1 MASPASRDADAR
13 RARAWER
20 GPRRL
25 AALFALLAL
34 VLVPW
39 TYWLASELPSR
50 HVARHWDVAW
60 GGFDAGL
67 AAVLLAT
74 AVAILRRSRAVQGW
88 AAATTA
94 MLCCDA
100 WFDVVTQA
108 PGRGRAIAI
117 AEAALVELPLAL
129 LCLWLARRGL
139 ALARRDVDP

>member
-1 MASPASRDADAR
+1 MRRPATRGTDAR
-13 RARAWER
+13 RLRSWR
-20 GPRRL
+20 GAPRRL
-25 AALFALLAL
+25 AGVFVALAL

-50 HVARHWDVAW
+50 HIARHWDVAW

-67 AAVLLAT
+67 AVALLGT
-74 AVAILRRSRAVQGW
+74 AVAILRRSPALQGW

-108 PGRGRAIAI
+108 PGRGREIAV

-129 LCLWLARRGL
+129 ACLWIARRGV
-139 ALARRDVDP
+139 AQTAGGEEA